1 MPVGTRS
8 VLRKSARILTLT
20 GSGELPIPPPD
31 SGESTVHRGRDV
43 MSRTALFGAIV
54 VVVAGLSGCATPAK
68 IIHQD
73 ANSVVVAVPDN
84 TNSWPFHYT
93 DEAKCVAAEVLQDPD
108 PVRVRSDRVKVGATQ
123 LNTQNT
129 TRRDLGGSEN
139 KPPIGEVT
147 STRSSTSVSDNYEWH
162 LVFQKHDANQVPNF
176 SRPVVRPA
184 STPKVPGDPVMK
196 PAAYSAPPLAPTPA
210 GDVQMPEVHMPLNPP
225 PTPATS
231 LPSTLIPS
239 PGQGR

>member
-1 MPVGTRS
+1 
-8 VLRKSARILTLT
+8 
-20 GSGELPIPPPD
+20 
-31 SGESTVHRGRDV
+31 
-43 MSRTALFGAIV
+43 MSRTAIIGMFV
-54 VVVAGLSGCATPAK
+54 FVVAGLSGCATPAK

-93 DEAKCVAAEVLQDPD
+93 DEAKRVAAEVLQDPE
-108 PVRVRSDRVKVGATQ
+108 PIRVRSDRVKVGATVTNAQ
-123 LNTQNT
+123 DT
-129 TRRDLGGSEN
+129 TRRDIGDEN
-139 KPPIGEVT
+139 KPRVGEVT

-162 LVFQKHDANQVPNF
+162 LVFQKHDTNQVPN
-176 SRPVVRPA
+176 SIRPLVTPPA
-184 STPKVPGDPVMK
+184 PIPNSPIDSSMK
-196 PAAYSAPPLAPTPA
+196 PANYAAPPMPPAPA
-210 GDVQMPEVHMPLNPP
+210 GDVHMPEVRMPLNPP